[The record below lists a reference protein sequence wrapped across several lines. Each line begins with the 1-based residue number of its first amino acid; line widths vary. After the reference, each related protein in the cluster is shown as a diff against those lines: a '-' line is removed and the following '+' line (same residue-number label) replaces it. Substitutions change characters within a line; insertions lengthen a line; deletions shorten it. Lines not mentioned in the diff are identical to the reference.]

1 LSAFDLAAIGFGS
14 VVGTGIFVATGQGA
28 HLAGPAVLVSFLIAA
43 ITAGLCALT
52 YSELASMFPS
62 AGSTY
67 SYAYVAFGEIVAWM
81 IGWNLILEY
90 LVAASAVA
98 SAWSAITVGLL
109 RNAGIHIPK
118 LISDSPLD
126 GGLLDVFA
134 VMVTV
139 FVTWLL
145 YIGIK
150 ESVRANNLIVILKV
164 AVILLF
170 VVLGF
175 SHIELPNFQPF
186 SPFGWEGIMQ
196 GAAIIFFTYLGFDA
210 VSTASEETR
219 NPRRDVPLGLM
230 LCLGGVIVIYLLV
243 ALTLVGMVPFQLID
257 IKNALPSALAR
268 AGIQWGSA
276 LVAVGAIVGMVSTL
290 LITLYGQVRIFMVM
304 ARDGLLPKTFAK
316 IHPRYKTPHVCTL
329 VSGLAAA
336 LIAGILP
343 LPLIIDLCN
352 IGTLS
357 AFIVVSIGVIVLRR
371 TLPNFER
378 KFRCPGVP
386 FTPLITSF
394 FCFYLMMHLQKI
406 TWINFTLWLIVGL
419 FIYFL
424 YGIRRSYL
432 QKRQK

>member
-1 LSAFDLAAIGFGS
+1 M
-14 VVGTGIFVATGQGA
+14 VGTGIFVATGQGA
-28 HLAGPAVLVSFLIAA
+28 HLAGPAVLISFIIAA
-43 ITAGLCALT
+43 VTAGLCALT

-67 SYAYVAFGEIVAWM
+67 SYAYVAFGEIIAWM

-98 SAWSAITVGLL
+98 SAWSAIVVSLL
-109 RNAGIHIPK
+109 RNAGIPIPN

-126 GGLLDVFA
+126 GGIVDLFA
-134 VMVTV
+134 VLVTF
-139 FVTWLL
+139 FVTALL

-150 ESVRANNLIVILKV
+150 ESARANNLIVILKIL
-164 AVILLF
+164 VILLF

-175 SHIELPNFQPF
+175 SHIELPHFKPF
-186 SPFGWEGIMQ
+186 TPLGWQGVMQ

-219 NPRRDVPLGLM
+219 NPKRDVPMGLM
-230 LCLGGVIVIYLLV
+230 LCLAGVIVIYILV
-243 ALTLVGMVPFQLID
+243 AITLVGMVPYQLID
-257 IKNALPSALAR
+257 VKNALPSALAR

-276 LVAVGAIVGMVSTL
+276 LVAVGAIVGMISTL

-316 IHPRYKTPHVCTL
+316 IHPRYKTPHICTV
-329 VSGLAAA
+329 VSGLVAAI
-336 LIAGILP
+336 IAGVLP

-371 TLPNFER
+371 TMPNFER

-386 FTPLITSF
+386 YTPLITSF
-394 FCFYLMMHLQKI
+394 FCLFLMVHLQKI

-419 FIYFL
+419 FIYFF
-424 YGIRRSYL
+424 YGMRRSHL
-432 QKRQK
+432 QKKQK